1 MPSFRL
7 PDVGEGLTEAEVVR
21 WCVAPGDTVAV
32 NDVLLEIETAK
43 SVVELPSPFAGVVG
57 ELLVPEGRTV
67 PVGTTLVSVDAV
79 GDGPG
84 PDAAEGGGRPE
95 SGRQAMLVGYGPRE
109 EGTPQRRRRRAPAGA
124 TATLEAPVEKAV
136 VEKTVA
142 GPVSPVARATRPMAK
157 PPVRKLAKDLG
168 VDLAQVPCD
177 GLITRSDVEAFAR
190 DAGRPAEPA
199 PAPNGDGAGTSGE
212 RRVPV
217 TAVRRATAAAMVKS
231 AFTAPHVTE
240 WVQVDVTGTVELV
253 DRLRA
258 DRAWRDVAVSPTLL
272 VLRAVCLALRRTPE
286 LNAAWADDEIVM
298 RDAVHLGVAAATDRG
313 LVVPVVRDAQALDL
327 RALSARTAELVATAR
342 AGTIQSAQMAG
353 GTFTV
358 TNVGVFGVDGGTPIL
373 PPGQTGILA
382 VGAIAR
388 RPWVDEHD
396 AVVPRWVTTLALSF
410 DHRVVDG
417 EQGSR
422 FLTDVAALLRE
433 PGLALA
439 W

>member
-1 MPSFRL
+1 MPTFRL

-21 WCVAPGDTVAV
+21 WCVAPGDTVTV
-32 NDVLLEIETAK
+32 NEVLLEIETAK

-67 PVGTTLVSVDAV
+67 PVGTPLVSVEAAGSEGAQDQ
-79 GDGPG
+79 DGTETG
-84 PDAAEGGGRPE
+84 SESG
-95 SGRQAMLVGYGPRE
+95 SGRQAMLVGYGPRD
-109 EGTPQRRRRRAPAGA
+109 EGAPQRRRRRPPAGA
-124 TATLEAPVEKAV
+124 TATLEAPAAEPAVEP
-136 VEKTVA
+136 A
-142 GPVSPVARATRPMAK
+142 GPVARAARPMAK

-177 GLITRSDVEAFAR
+177 GLITRSDVEDFAR
-190 DAGRPAEPA
+190 DRNVPATASTPEESET
-199 PAPNGDGAGTSGE
+199 GDPGTH
-212 RRVPV
+212 RVPM
-217 TAVRRATAAAMVKS
+217 TAVRRATAAAMVQS

-240 WVQVDVTGTVELV
+240 WLQVDVSATVELV

-258 DRAWRDVAVSPTLL
+258 DRAWKHVTISPTLL
-272 VLRAVCLALRRTPE
+272 VLRAVCLALQRTPE
-286 LNAAWADDEIVM
+286 LNAAWAEDEIVL

-313 LVVPVVRDAQALDL
+313 LVVPVIRDAQSLDL
-327 RALSARTAELVATAR
+327 RTLAARIAELVTTAR
-342 AGTIQSAQMAG
+342 AGTIQPAQMAG

-358 TNVGVFGVDGGTPIL
+358 TNVGVLGVDGGTPIL

-396 AVVPRWVTTLALSF
+396 TVVPRWVTTLALSF

-417 EQGSR
+417 AQGSR
-422 FLTDVAALLRE
+422 FLTDVADLLRD

>member
-1 MPSFRL
+1 MPTFRL

-21 WCVAPGDTVAV
+21 WCVAPGDTVKV
-32 NDVLLEIETAK
+32 NEVLLEIETAK

-67 PVGTTLVSVDAV
+67 PVGTPLVSVE
-79 GDGPG
+79 
-84 PDAAEGGGRPE
+84 AAGSE
-95 SGRQAMLVGYGPRE
+95 RQAMLVGYGPRD
-109 EGTPQRRRRRAPAGA
+109 EGAPQRRRRRVPAGA
-124 TATLEAPVEKAV
+124 TATLEPPAAPA
-136 VEKTVA
+136 A
-142 GPVSPVARATRPMAK
+142 RPMAK

-168 VDLAQVPCD
+168 VDLTQVPCD

-190 DAGRPAEPA
+190 DRDVVSEPSTGEPPAREH
-199 PAPNGDGAGTSGE
+199 
-212 RRVPV
+212 RVPM
-217 TAVRRATAAAMVKS
+217 TAVRRATAAAMVQS

-240 WVQVDVTGTVELV
+240 WLQVDVSATVELV

-258 DRAWRDVAVSPTLL
+258 DRAWKDVTISPTLL
-272 VLRAVCLALRRTPE
+272 VLRAVCLALQRTPE
-286 LNAAWADDEIVM
+286 LNAAWADEEIVM

-313 LVVPVVRDAQALDL
+313 LVVPVVRDAQSLDL
-327 RALSARTAELVATAR
+327 RTLAGRTAELVATAR
-342 AGTIQSAQMAG
+342 AGTIQPAQMAG

-422 FLTDVAALLRE
+422 FLTDVADLLRD